1 MPENITLTALQIYRL
16 ISVIQHRDLELYN
29 RLNSEVSKCY
39 RLYSEYDGLNVYT
52 LEFAD
57 CSFTP
62 TRKYYFSWDVSNPVH
77 DYILYNKG
85 VIK

>member
-16 ISVIQHRDLELYN
+16 ISIIQHYDLDLYN
-29 RLNSEVSKCY
+29 KLNSEVSKY
-39 RLYSEYDGLNVYT
+39 VRLYGEYDGLNVYT
-52 LEFAD
+52 LEFVD

-62 TRKYYFSWDVSNPVH
+62 TKRYHFSWDVSNPVH